1 MPKDESMTRG
11 GQPLTVL
18 VAEDEAL
25 IRMDLVET
33 LGELGFTVAA
43 AVADGRSAV
52 ESAARM
58 SPDVALLD
66 IRMPGMD
73 GLAAAKQIV
82 ALDTTAVVM
91 LTAFSQPELIQRAV
105 AAGAMGYLMKPF
117 KADELRAALSVAHE
131 RYTQLQQAKQ
141 RSRKLEQSLADRKV
155 IERARGVVQQ
165 RLGVTEGEAYV
176 WLRTAAMDQRLSLAE
191 VARRTLEAGEGP

>member
-1 MPKDESMTRG
+1 MPEDESMTHG
-11 GQPLTVL
+11 GRPLTVL

-52 ESAARM
+52 ESATRM
-58 SPDVALLD
+58 SPDLALLD
-66 IRMPGMD
+66 IKMPDMD

-91 LTAFSQPELIQRAV
+91 LTAFSQPELIQRAI

-117 KADELRAALSVAHE
+117 KPDELRAALSVAHE
-131 RYTQLQQAKQ
+131 RHTQLQQVKQ
-141 RSRKLEQSLADRKV
+141 RSRELEQSLADRKV

-176 WLRTAAMDQRLSLAE
+176 WLRTAAMDQRLPLVE
-191 VARRTLEAGEGP
+191 VARRTLEAGGGP